1 MAFFRPVLW
10 TTRSR
15 LGLAIQH
22 PWSGTAG
29 ATDES
34 HVAWG
39 ICGGTGAWEQ
49 RRGAGCD
56 SAAQVSM
63 PHVVHGCIDVSST
76 LDA

>member
-1 MAFFRPVLW
+1 MALSRPVLW

-15 LGLAIQH
+15 PSLGIQH
-22 PWSGTAG
+22 PWSGKAC

-63 PHVVHGCIDVSST
+63 PHVFHGCIDVSST